1 MIFTNWD
8 LKISTKDERQYMRP
22 LFEFVFKQFIQIF
35 GVEVFKNERCIVY
48 NDTTAPYPM
57 LIINRH
63 PIEIRTSVKN
73 LIYWASY
80 IYHLSHELTHYV
92 IRQYKPKKEVTI
104 KWFEETLCE
113 AMSLYSLKKASEIW
127 NKCTLASKN
136 PNYGVSL
143 INFFNEIYYEN
154 SPSVLSQCHTLFD
167 LQNIEND
174 CENNRI
180 ARSIER
186 NYLVNT
192 FCEYPQYISSFVY
205 YPYYIQGSL
214 QIDFLAWKEKD
225 PNPLISRLE
234 HIQPKLVS

>member
-1 MIFTNWD
+1 MEFRNLG
-8 LKISTKDERQYMRP
+8 LKISTEDERQYMLP

-35 GVEVFKNERCIVY
+35 GLEAFNKEQCLVH
-48 NDTTAPYPM
+48 NDTTALHPM
-57 LIINRH
+57 LIINKH
-63 PIEIRTSVKN
+63 PIEIRTSVKD
-73 LIYWASY
+73 LICWASY

-92 IRQYKPKKEVTI
+92 IRQYKPKKEVII

-113 AMSLYSLKKASEIW
+113 AMSLYSLKKAGESW
-127 NKCTLASKN
+127 NECALASIY
-136 PNYGVSL
+136 PSYGVSL
-143 INFFNEIYYEN
+143 IKFLNEIYYEN

-167 LQNIEND
+167 LQNIENS

-180 ARSIER
+180 ARSAER

-192 FCEYPQYISSFVY
+192 FCEYPQYISSVVY

-214 QIDFLAWKEKD
+214 QIDFSAWKKKD

>member
-1 MIFTNWD
+1 MVFKNLA
-8 LKISTKDERQYMRP
+8 LKISTEDERQYMRP

-35 GVEVFKNERCIVY
+35 GVEALKNERCIIY

-63 PIEIRTSVKN
+63 PIVIRTSVKDFTS
-73 LIYWASY
+73 WALY

-92 IRQYKPKKEVTI
+92 IRQYKPKKEVII

-113 AMSLYSLKKASEIW
+113 AMSLYSLKKSAESW
-127 NKCTLASKN
+127 NECALASKY

-143 INFFNEIYYEN
+143 INFFNKKYCEKG
-154 SPSVLSQCHTLFD
+154 PSALSQCHTLFD

-192 FCEYPQYISSFVY
+192 FCKYPQYISSFVY